1 MVKWQVGK
9 CSMASK
15 CLVTGDSVK
24 NASRIPRAKAR
35 GSVIKRV
42 SVYALPA
49 PVVPPALVDA
59 RTPGLCRI
67 VTSRPAR
74 DTSTVC
80 AAASTKPR
88 FCEPTSF
95 EYRSNVSRSA
105 VPVSVYWVIEGKHI
119 SIITAI
125 SILDLVFQ
133 MRSEVLQGHCGVFWR
148 AVVEER

>member
-1 MVKWQVGK
+1 MI
-9 CSMASK
+9 
-15 CLVTGDSVK
+15 
-24 NASRIPRAKAR
+24 ASRRLPRQ

-42 SVYALPA
+42 SVYVLPA

-95 EYRSNVSRSA
+95 EYRSKVSKSA
-105 VPVSVYWVIEGKHI
+105 VPVLVYWVIGDKHI
-119 SIITAI
+119 SINTVI
-125 SILDLVFQ
+125 SILNLVFE
-133 MRSEVLQGHCGVFWR
+133 MRSEVSQGHCGVFGV
-148 AVVEER
+148 AVVER